1 MIIVKVVNGVKT
13 RKVISN
19 RAKHNYNTNT
29 KTKPENPQ
37 NTPRPFKTHVD

>member
-1 MIIVKVVNGVKT
+1 MIIVKAVNDAKT

-29 KTKPENPQ
+29 KTKSENPKT
-37 NTPRPFKTHVD
+37 NLDLSRPI